1 MAFFDGTA
9 RRCPYLP
16 MTTNSS
22 TTTTTSTSGARRV
35 ELLLELALFRTRWL
49 LVPFYLGLIVAMALL
64 LIKFAKSTI
73 ASIDVIVNGS
83 SGAAMIAVLSL
94 VDAALVANLLLIII
108 FAGYE
113 NFISKIDLGDSEDR
127 PKWMGNVGFSDL
139 KIKLIGSIVAI
150 SAIDLLKY
158 FFNVGTAQPH
168 EIAWAI
174 GIHITLVV
182 SGVLFA
188 LMDRIA
194 ERKHT

>member
-1 MAFFDGTA
+1 VNEHTAPLPLA
-9 RRCPYLP
+9 RR
-16 MTTNSS
+16 TEV
-22 TTTTTSTSGARRV
+22 A
-35 ELLLELALFRTRWL
+35 LETALFRARWL
-49 LVPFYLGLIVAMALL
+49 LVPFYLGLVVAMVLL
-64 LIKFAKSTI
+64 LAKFAKATL
-73 ASIDVIVNGS
+73 ASVVPILNGS
-83 SGAAMIAVLSL
+83 SGEAMIAILSL

-113 NFISKIDLGDSEDR
+113 NFISKIDLRDSEDR

-158 FFNVGTAQPH
+158 FFNVGTARPQDM
-168 EIAWAI
+168 AWAI
-174 GIHITLVV
+174 GIHVCLVV

-194 ERKHT
+194 DRHKG